1 MKKLSSRDI
10 QVDKYLHELA
20 AIGAESFKDLL
31 KDSMK
36 KKNPKKSHIHAASS
50 RTVKD
55 EVIDQF
61 LHNLADSKC
70 KSSKF

>member
-1 MKKLSSRDI
+1 MKKLLSSRDI

-20 AIGAESFKDLL
+20 EKGAESFKD
-31 KDSMK
+31 SIK
-36 KKNPKKSHIHAASS
+36 KKKQKQEKSNIHAASS
-50 RTVKD
+50 RTGKD

-61 LHNLADSKC
+61 LHTLADSNC